1 MLKRHVNLYHN
12 PDYVPP
18 KPKEKNHKC
27 PNSLCTRSFRHK
39 GNLIRH
45 MALHDPD
52 SSVREEA
59 MALKMGRRK
68 RIQIIDGQQVEI
80 YQSNDDSE
88 EEEEEDED
96 DEEEYLE
103 EMKPKME
110 SQGKR
115 YMNVKDDNGQQ
126 YVVLEVLEMQEGE
139 DGPKQEVVYEE
150 EEEIEHLNEED
161 PMNVDTDF
169 IIGDGKLI
177 CTSRPLSNNWFDL
190 MLNFILFFSFI

>member
-80 YQSNDDSE
+80 YQNDDSE
-88 EEEEEDED
+88 EEEEDEED

-103 EMKPKME
+103 EMKPKVE
-110 SQGKR
+110 GQGKHKEL
-115 YMNVKDDNGQQ
+115 YVNVKGDNGQQ
-126 YVVLEVLEMQEGE
+126 YVVLEVLEMQDGE
-139 DGPKQEVVYEE
+139 DDGRPKQEVVYEE
-150 EEEIEHLNEED
+150 DDEEVEHLHEED

-169 IIGDGKLI
+169 IIGEGE
-177 CTSRPLSNNWFDL
+177 
-190 MLNFILFFSFI
+190 NFIFVKFRTIC

>member
-1 MLKRHVNLYHN
+1 MA
-12 PDYVPP
+12 P

-27 PNSLCTRSFRHK
+27 PNSSCTRSFRHK

-88 EEEEEDED
+88 EEEDEEDEED
-96 DEEEYLE
+96 DEEYLE
-103 EMKPKME
+103 EVKPKVE

-115 YMNVKDDNGQQ
+115 KELYVNVKGDNGQQ
-126 YVVLEVLEMQEGE
+126 YVVLEVLEMQDGE
-139 DGPKQEVVYEE
+139 DEGRPKQEVVYEE
-150 EEEIEHLNEED
+150 DEEEIEHIHEED

-169 IIGDGKLI
+169 IIGDGK
-177 CTSRPLSNNWFDL
+177 
-190 MLNFILFFSFI
+190 FI

>member
-1 MLKRHVNLYHN
+1 
-12 PDYVPP
+12 
-18 KPKEKNHKC
+18 
-27 PNSLCTRSFRHK
+27 
-39 GNLIRH
+39 

-80 YQSNDDSE
+80 YQNDDSE
-88 EEEEEDED
+88 EEEDEEDED

-103 EMKPKME
+103 EVKPKVE

-115 YMNVKDDNGQQ
+115 KELYVNVKGDNGQQ
-126 YVVLEVLEMQEGE
+126 YVVLEVLEMPDGE
-139 DGPKQEVVYEE
+139 DEGRPKQEVVYEE
-150 EEEIEHLNEED
+150 DEEEIEHIHEED

-169 IIGDGKLI
+169 IIGDGKF
-177 CTSRPLSNNWFDL
+177 P
-190 MLNFILFFSFI
+190 